1 MSFSLSMRAM
11 RTARSPLREAAGVDV
26 THRLAIKKGAPV
38 ELWVKF
44 IAAGR

>member
-1 MSFSLSMRAM
+1 MRIWEKGLESLAMSQM
-11 RTARSPLREAAGVDV
+11 PREASK
-26 THRLAIKKGAPV
+26 AIPEGRTKCGAPV

>member
-1 MSFSLSMRAM
+1 MARSDSEVAHLSM
-11 RTARSPLREAAGVDV
+11 S
-26 THRLAIKKGAPV
+26 GAPV